1 MGFPSLP
8 FIPSV
13 ILQLFMDAQF
23 DVSSIIQY
31 QTAVTEKEAVMAVSS
46 LFLRQHWQGIFVA
59 YF

>member
-1 MGFPSLP
+1 
-8 FIPSV
+8 
-13 ILQLFMDAQF
+13 MDAQF